1 MISANYK
8 KTLALIGITAILAPG
23 LFFAFPR
30 KAKAL
35 VPVIDAAVVAEL
47 TTLNTSS
54 AATAVSTGALVKKE
68 YILDG
73 LLTALAKPLLRALTD
88 SIVQWIR
95 SGFQGQPLF
104 ITNFE
109 THLADAA
116 DQATGRFMKEYL
128 SPEAYNLLCSPWR
141 FQTQLLLKR
150 VSSTRLQRQRCTL
163 NTVLANAENGITF
176 GAALRRGSWEDWMGV
191 ALNPQNNPHGALLS
205 QYNKLLG
212 EQNKAKDKAKTE
224 SVSNQGFLSMRECV
238 EYYPLTAEESFYLAE
253 PVCKRYENS
262 SPGKWIQTQLSSAT
276 GIDFHEIALADEIN
290 EIIGALISSMLS
302 TVLQGGVLRLR

>member
-1 MISANYK
+1 MKKMIFG
-8 KTLALIGITAILAPG
+8 LALLASISSFATTTNILDLDSNKLTITILKNIQKNKPELLIATPPCQG
-23 LFFAFPR
+23 L
-30 KAKAL
+30 
-35 VPVIDAAVVAEL
+35 
-47 TTLNTSS
+47 SS
-54 AATAVSTGALVKKE
+54 LGKNKNQKE

-128 SPEAYNLLCSPWR
+128 SPESYNLLCSPWR

-290 EIIGALISSMLS
+290 EIIGALVSSMLS